1 MTIHDIFSR
10 LEKQCADSL
19 DSIAFVNKSEYLST
33 EELKRIQDLV
43 VRQAFVSVFT
53 EWEHFLE
60 DATIAYS
67 LGEPSIKGGLPKRYI
82 LPTDKDH
89 ADRLIKG
96 TASYPDWS
104 KMDVVKRLEKALFEN
119 GEPFIRALNGF
130 ASKYTDMKKVRN
142 VIVHNS
148 INSREEFNTLVRN
161 ALNVASVG
169 LTPTEFLLSKKNS
182 DHAFYRLYITHILN
196 AARMISEY
204 ENT

>member
-10 LEKQCADSL
+10 LEKQCSDSL
-19 DSIAFVNKSEYLST
+19 DSIAFVNKTEYLT
-33 EELKRIQDLV
+33 TDELKRIQDLV

-60 DATIAYS
+60 DATISYS
-67 LGEPSIKGGLPKRYI
+67 LGQPSKKGGLPKRYI
-82 LPTDKDH
+82 FPIDEDH
-89 ADRLIKG
+89 ADSLIKG

-119 GEPFIRALNGF
+119 GEPFVRALNGF
-130 ASKYTDMKKVRN
+130 SSKYTDMKKVRN

-148 INSREEFNTLVRN
+148 INSREDFNTLVRT
-161 ALNVASVG
+161 ALNAASVG
-169 LTPTEFLLSKKNS
+169 LTPTEFLLSRKNS
-182 DHAFYRLYITHILN
+182 DPAFYRLYITHILN